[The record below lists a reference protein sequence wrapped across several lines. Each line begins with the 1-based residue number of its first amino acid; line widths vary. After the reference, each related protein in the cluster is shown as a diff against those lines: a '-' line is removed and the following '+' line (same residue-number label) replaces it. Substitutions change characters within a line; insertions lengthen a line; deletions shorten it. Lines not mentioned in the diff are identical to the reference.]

1 MTVFIRAFFILAIV
15 TLFSGQAIAADPIVT
30 ESTSNV
36 TTKGDTKTTVKSPP
50 PSAISPS
57 INSSNSDLCT
67 VGVAGAVQTQIL
79 GISGGATVRDMNCE
93 RLKLA
98 KTIYDM
104 GMKVVAVSIMCQDTR
119 VFNAMEMAGTL
130 CPFRGKIGE
139 EAQAE
144 WDAEENK
151 ELKPGAKEEEQR
163 KNDKLEGAAMG
174 VGASLLLLLLL
185 QQLPQIL
192 PTSKSN

>member
-1 MTVFIRAFFILAIV
+1 MKVFI
-15 TLFSGQAIAADPIVT
+15 QAIAVLVLVCISSASYADPIVT
-30 ESTSNV
+30 ESTSNSTV
-36 TTKGDTKTTVKSPP
+36 TTKGDNKTTVKSPP

-67 VGVAGAVQTQIL
+67 VGISGAVQTQIL
-79 GISGGATVRDMNCE
+79 GISGGSTVRDMNCE
-93 RLKLA
+93 RLKLS

-104 GMKVVAVSIMCQDTR
+104 GMKVAAVSIMCQDPR
-119 VFNAMEMAGTL
+119 VFKAMEMAGTP

-139 EAQAE
+139 EAQKE
-144 WDAEENK
+144 WDSNVKLQPQTSSMETK
-151 ELKPGAKEEEQR
+151 

-185 QQLPQIL
+185 
-192 PTSKSN
+192 